1 MSVFMLAALD
11 VRHHLETYG
20 AENLNARTL
29 IILREKLSKDLRAGY
44 ALLLE
49 QQRTKHSGQ
58 PALKLELAKAMNTL
72 QQINQQLSASNFAES
87 GTRAKADQDEP
98 VGKPKSDHI

>member
-58 PALKLELAKAMNTL
+58 PALAFRTVISGDGLDIRQVRGSKNGLRRTRCRTH
-72 QQINQQLSASNFAES
+72 SSVHFA
-87 GTRAKADQDEP
+87 
-98 VGKPKSDHI
+98 